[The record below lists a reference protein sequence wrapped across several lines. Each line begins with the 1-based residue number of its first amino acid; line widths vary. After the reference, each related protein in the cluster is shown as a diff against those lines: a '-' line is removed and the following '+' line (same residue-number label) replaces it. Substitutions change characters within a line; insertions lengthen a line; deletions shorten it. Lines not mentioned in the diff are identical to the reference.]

1 MLGLDDRT
9 GVVAIDACAA
19 VTGNVL
25 QHRQDPAVEEAFA
38 NRAGKAGYALR
49 IAAIRT
55 IADHLIGAVHRD
67 VENRKAVDGDADPCE
82 IIGDQPRAEP
92 CCFRREWIRQCRDPP
107 G

>member
-1 MLGLDDRT
+1 MLGLDDRA
-9 GVVAIDACAA
+9 GVVAIDAGAA

-38 NRAGKAGYALR
+38 NRPGKAGGALR
-49 IAAIRT
+49 IGAIGT

-67 VENRKAVDGDADPCE
+67 IENRKAVDGDADPRE

-92 CCFRREWIRQCRDPP
+92 GCFPGEWIR
-107 G
+107 